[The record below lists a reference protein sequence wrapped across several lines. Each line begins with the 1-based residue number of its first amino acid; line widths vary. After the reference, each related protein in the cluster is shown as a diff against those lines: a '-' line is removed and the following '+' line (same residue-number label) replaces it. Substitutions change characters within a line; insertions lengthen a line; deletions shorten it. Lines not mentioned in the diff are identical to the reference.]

1 MHPERDFYSPED
13 RKRERGRE
21 NDEKKLDRCAG
32 LFFGFEIGG
41 GPLDRQRFSQRLVA
55 RVRAEGRASE
65 RARERDEDASAT
77 MFVEDVTID
86 GFKSYAQR
94 VTVPGFDRHFNAIT
108 GLNGTGKSNIL
119 DSICFVLGITN
130 LSQVRASTLQD
141 LVYKQGQAG
150 VTKATVSI
158 TFNNEDK
165 ENSPVGY
172 EHCEKITV
180 TRQVVIGGRNKY
192 MINGHTAQPSRVQNL
207 FHSVQLN
214 VNNPHFLIMQGRIT
228 KVLNMKAPEI
238 LSMLEEAA
246 GTRMYENKKEAAL
259 RTLTK
264 KQIKMDE
271 IDKVLQEEILPALQ
285 KLRKERGQ
293 YMQWASSGSQLEQL
307 RRFCIA
313 YEYTSSLTQM
323 QEASVTKE
331 EVASLQES
339 LDSQREALQERTR
352 ELKEDLNRM
361 LKERDTYVSREV
373 KTLQAKQDEVS
384 KDLVRQTSAWTNK
397 KEALSAEIEQKG
409 ALEKAM
415 VECDSETLQKK
426 FDQLKMEADKAKAGF
441 TEAEDATKAAQC
453 ELESY
458 KAGDSRD
465 SSNKSLQERLADAK
479 AELTTRKGEVKAT
492 DLQIKHLKKEL
503 TEAQKVAKK
512 KGAEGAK
519 LRKDLEKAEKTAKDA
534 ETKLNALDFDEKR
547 RAKLGSDLQ
556 KEEREAQHWQ
566 ERVQKLQAQ
575 LSALDFKFKNP
586 ESGFDRTR
594 VKGVVAKLL
603 RVKDV
608 SANSA
613 LEVIAGGKLYQVVV
627 DTADCAK
634 ALLQKGQLRN
644 RVTIIPLDKI
654 SSRTLSQDKIKAAKQ
669 HVGDK
674 AKPAISL
681 VGYESELS
689 TAMKYVFGNA
699 FVCKDAE
706 TAKTVTYSKM
716 IGAHSATLDGDFYDP
731 AGTLSGGSSKSAP
744 SILSRLHSLTEAEK
758 KLDVHQRSVSMLR
771 DQLKALDSASK
782 QYTKLKGDLDLK
794 LHSLSLLKKKI
805 EASECTQ
812 VMNQVSKL
820 EESLQQVQ
828 EVHNTAVEKQS
839 KLEDSVKQLEKEVS
853 LFGKEQKQL
862 IKLTEQKVKKCL
874 SKEKEVKKKMD
885 KADKDLQVVTVE
897 IESSAADQKRLSEQ
911 IAQAEASIAEL
922 KDEVE
927 AAENEVAI
935 KKSAYQEFQSSL
947 DAKQMELSK
956 CDKETAHIT
965 SEMESIQSEMS
976 NIGCEKKKL
985 EHRLSKL
992 SKECQD
998 ASDTV
1003 STLVKK
1009 HPWIK
1014 SEKQYFGMAGTDY
1027 DWESQDPEE
1036 TFERLAKAEAA
1047 HNAMAKKI
1055 NKKVMNMFDKAESE
1069 YNQLTEKKRIVMNDK
1084 ESIEKVIAELD
1095 EKKRETLEK
1104 TWIKVNKDFGSIFS
1118 TLLPGTTARLVP
1130 PEGQTFMEGLEV
1142 KVAFGDVWKESLSEL
1157 SGGQRSLLALSLI
1170 LALLLFKPAP
1180 IYILDEVDAALDLSH
1195 TQNIGRMIKAHFP
1208 HSQFIVVSLKEGM
1221 FNNANVLFRT
1231 KFVDGVSCVTRSS
1244 SKAEQRKGKKK
1255 SAQVLENKENQ
1266 PVNV

>member
-1 MHPERDFYSPED
+1 
-13 RKRERGRE
+13 
-21 NDEKKLDRCAG
+21 
-32 LFFGFEIGG
+32 
-41 GPLDRQRFSQRLVA
+41 
-55 RVRAEGRASE
+55 
-65 RARERDEDASAT
+65 

-165 ENSPVGY
+165 ANSPVGY
-172 EHCEKITV
+172 EHCDKLTV

-192 MINGHTAQPSRVQNL
+192 MINGHTAQPNRVQNL

-307 RRFCIA
+307 RRFCVA
-313 YEYTSSLTQM
+313 YEYSTSLAQM
-323 QEASVTKE
+323 QETSSSKE
-331 EVASLQES
+331 EIASLQES
-339 LDSQREALQERTR
+339 LDEQRASLQDRTR
-352 ELKEDLNRM
+352 ELKEDLQRM
-361 LKERDTYVSREV
+361 LKERDSFVSREV
-373 KTLQAKQDEVS
+373 KSLQDEQDEVS

-397 KEALSAEIEQKG
+397 KEALASEVEQKA
-409 ALEKAM
+409 ALEGSLA
-415 VECDSETLQKK
+415 ECDSETLQGK
-426 FDQLKMEADKAKAGF
+426 FDELKAQADKAKASF
-441 TEAEDATKAAQC
+441 AEAEEATRAAKC

-458 KAGDSRD
+458 KSGDSRD
-465 SSNKSLQERLADAK
+465 SSNKSLKERLADAK
-479 AELTTRKGEVKAT
+479 TDLTSRKGEVKAS
-492 DLQIKHLKKEL
+492 DLQIKHLKKEVA
-503 TEAQKVAKK
+503 EANKVAKK
-512 KGAEGAK
+512 KGAENAK
-519 LRKDLEKAEKTAKDA
+519 LEKDLQKAESAVKAA
-534 ETKLNALDFDEKR
+534 ETKLASIDFDEKKTV
-547 RAKLGSDLQ
+547 KLADRLQ
-556 KEEREAQHWQ
+556 AEEKEAQHWQ

-575 LSALDFKFKNP
+575 LSALDFQFKNP
-586 ESGFDRTR
+586 ESGFDRSR

-603 RVKDV
+603 RVQDV

-669 HVGDK
+669 QVGDK

-681 VGYESELS
+681 VGYENELAS
-689 TAMKYVFGNA
+689 AMKYVFGNA

-706 TAKTVTYSKM
+706 TAKTVTYSKL

-731 AGTLSGGSSKSAP
+731 AGTLSGGSSKSSP

-758 KLDVHQRSVSMLR
+758 KYETHQINVTQLR
-771 DQLKALDSASK
+771 QQLKALDAASK
-782 QYTKLKGDLDLK
+782 QYNKSKGELDLK
-794 LHSLSLLKKKI
+794 LHSLNLLKKKI
-805 EASECTQ
+805 DGSECTQ
-812 VMNQVSKL
+812 LMNQVTAL
-820 EESLQQVQ
+820 EESLQQAQ
-828 EVHNTAVEKQS
+828 TTHNSALESQT
-839 KLEDSVKQLEKEVS
+839 KLEESVKQLEKEVS

-862 IKLTEQKVKKCL
+862 IKLTEQKVKKCVA
-874 SKEKEVKKKMD
+874 SEKKEKELME
-885 KADKDLQVVTVE
+885 KAMNALQDVTVE
-897 IESSAADQKRLSEQ
+897 IESSAADRKRLAEQ
-911 IAQAEASIAEL
+911 IAQADATIAEL

-927 AAENEVAI
+927 NAENAVAL
-935 KKSAYQEFQSSL
+935 KKSAYEELQVSL
-947 DAKQMELSK
+947 DEKQKELSK
-956 CDKETAHIT
+956 CDKQSAQIT
-965 SEMESIQSEMS
+965 NEMDDIQAEIS
-976 NIGCEKKKL
+976 NIGVERKKL
-985 EHRLSKL
+985 EHKLSKL
-992 SKECQD
+992 DKHCQE

-1003 STLVKK
+1003 ASLLKK

-1014 SEKQYFGMAGTDY
+1014 SEKQFFGMPGTDY

-1036 TFERLAKAEAA
+1036 TLEQLAKAEAA

-1130 PEGQTFMEGLEV
+1130 PEGETFMEGLEV
-1142 KVAFGDVWKESLSEL
+1142 RVAFGDVWKESLSEL

-1231 KFVDGVSCVTRSS
+1231 KFVDGVSCVSRTSS
-1244 SKAEQRKGKKK
+1244 SKPEQRQTKKK
-1255 SAQVLENKENQ
+1255 NTAQILGNKENQ
-1266 PVNV
+1266 PAVNA

>member
-1 MHPERDFYSPED
+1 
-13 RKRERGRE
+13 
-21 NDEKKLDRCAG
+21 
-32 LFFGFEIGG
+32 
-41 GPLDRQRFSQRLVA
+41 
-55 RVRAEGRASE
+55 
-65 RARERDEDASAT
+65 

-165 ENSPVGY
+165 ANSPVGY
-172 EHCEKITV
+172 EHCDKLTV

-192 MINGHTAQPSRVQNL
+192 MINGSTAQPNRVQNL

-313 YEYTSSLTQM
+313 YEYSVSLEQM
-323 QEASVTKE
+323 QETSTSKE

-339 LDSQREALQERTR
+339 LDAQKENLHERTK
-352 ELKEDLNRM
+352 ELKAELQQM
-361 LKERDTYVSREV
+361 LKERDNFVSREV
-373 KTLQAKQDEVS
+373 KTLQAKQDDVS
-384 KDLVRQTSAWTNK
+384 KELVRQTSAWTNK
-397 KEALSAEIEQKG
+397 KETLAAELEQKSS
-409 ALEKAM
+409 LEKAL
-415 VECDSETLQKK
+415 EGCDSETLQAK
-426 FDQLKMEADKAKAGF
+426 FDKVKSAADKAKNVF
-441 TEAEDATKAAQC
+441 AEVQGATQAAQC

-458 KAGDSRD
+458 KSGDSRD
-465 SSNKSLQERLADAK
+465 SSNKSLKERLAEAK
-479 AELTTRKGEVKAT
+479 TDLTAKKGEVKAS

-503 TEAQKVAKK
+503 TEAKKVAKK
-512 KGAEGAK
+512 KDSENSK
-519 LRKDLEKAEKTAKDA
+519 LKKELEKAESAVKSA
-534 ETKLNALDFDEKR
+534 ETKIGSLDFDEKKR
-547 RAKLGSDLQ
+547 TKLADALQ
-556 KEEREAQHWQ
+556 KEEGEAQKWH

-575 LSALDFKFKNP
+575 LSALDFQFKNP
-586 ESGFDRTR
+586 ESGFDRSR

-608 SANSA
+608 SSNSA

-634 ALLQKGQLRN
+634 ALLEKGQLRN

-669 HVGDK
+669 QVGDK

-681 VGYESELS
+681 VGYESELAN
-689 TAMKYVFGNA
+689 AMKYVFGNA

-716 IGAHSATLDGDFYDP
+716 IGAHCATLDGDFYDP
-731 AGTLSGGSSKSAP
+731 AGTLSGGSSKSSP

-758 KLDVHQRSVSMLR
+758 KFQTHQSNVVQLR
-771 DQLKALDSASK
+771 GQVKALDSASK
-782 QYTKLKGDLDLK
+782 QYTKCKQELDLK
-794 LHSLSLLKKKI
+794 VHSLSLLKKKI
-805 EASECTQ
+805 DASECTQ
-812 VMNQVSKL
+812 LMNQVATL
-820 EESLQQVQ
+820 EESLEQAQATH
-828 EVHNTAVEKQS
+828 ETALEKQTS
-839 KLEDSVKQLEKEVS
+839 LEKSVKQLEKEVS

-862 IKLTEQKVKKCL
+862 IKMTEDKVKKCV
-874 SKEKEVKKKMD
+874 SNEKKEKEAME
-885 KADKDLQVVTVE
+885 KANQALQEVTVE
-897 IESSAADQKRLSEQ
+897 IESSAADQKRLAEQ
-911 IAQAEASIAEL
+911 IEQADATIAEL
-922 KDEVE
+922 NAEVESAEDEVALKK
-927 AAENEVAI
+927 AAYEEL
-935 KKSAYQEFQSSL
+935 QMSL
-947 DAKQMELSK
+947 DEKQKELSK
-956 CDKETAHIT
+956 CDKQSAQIT
-965 SEMESIQSEMS
+965 TEMDDIQAEIS
-976 NIGCEKKKL
+976 NIGMEKKKL
-985 EHRLSKL
+985 EHKLSKL
-992 SKECQD
+992 EKHCQE

-1003 STLVKK
+1003 ASLLKK

-1014 SEKQYFGMAGTDY
+1014 SEKQYFGMPGTDY

-1036 TFERLAKAEAA
+1036 TLEQLAKAEAA

-1130 PEGQTFMEGLEV
+1130 PEGETFMDGLEV
-1142 KVAFGDVWKESLSEL
+1142 RVAFGDVWKESLSEL

-1231 KFVDGVSCVTRSS
+1231 KFVDGISCVSRTG
-1244 SKAEQRKGKKK
+1244 SKPDQRQVKKK
-1255 SAQVLENKENQ
+1255 KAVPALGNKENQ